1 MSKIKTWMPVYI
13 GDYLAD
19 TMRLTTLQ
27 HGAYFL
33 LMMEYWRQGPLPAD
47 MDELAAIARTDR
59 KVWDKSIWP
68 TLKRFFST
76 EDDGM
81 LHQKRADKELA
92 HAQSVSNKRR
102 DAVQQRRDRSN
113 AKGMQN
119 DNKEPTN
126 VDTKVGDLNIQ
137 KTYKEGDTRTSC
149 ASASPSPSQLHSSL
163 RSEDVGCNA
172 PDAPA
177 ENSIADRWRELGEE
191 VIAASGCDPS
201 RSCVSTGVVRQWL
214 ADAQGMGYGYDG
226 AREIILAVVREKS
239 RYGGRGKPPAW
250 FDKPVRSAISTGT
263 IAADHVQRDAPQ
275 KTKSR
280 QQLAAETWANVPDIE
295 GV

>member
-47 MDELAAIARTDR
+47 MDELAAIARSDR
-59 KVWDKSIWP
+59 KTWDKAIWP
-68 TLKRFFST
+68 TLRRFFST
-76 EDDGM
+76 EDDGL

-113 AKGMQN
+113 AKDMQN
-119 DNKEPTN
+119 DNKRPTN
-126 VDTKVGDLNIQ
+126 VDTNVGDLNIQ
-137 KTYKEGDTRTSC
+137 NSNKEGDTCASR
-149 ASASPSPSQLHSSL
+149 ASASPSPSHSSL
-163 RSEDVGCNA
+163 RSESVGCNA
-172 PDAPA
+172 PDAPP
-177 ENSIADRWRELGEE
+177 ENPIEDRWQELGEE
-191 VIAASGCDPS
+191 VIAAAGTDPS
-201 RSCVSTGVVRQWL
+201 RSMVQTGGVRQWL
-214 ADAQGMGYGYDG
+214 ADAKALGYDYDG
-226 AREIILAVVREKS
+226 ARDIILGVVREKAK
-239 RYGGRGKPPAW
+239 YGGRGKPPAW
-250 FDKPVRSAISTGT
+250 FDKPVSDAIRTGT
-263 IAADHVQRDAPQ
+263 ISASGIQREAAQ
-275 KTKSR
+275 KPKSR
-280 QQLAAETWANVPDIE
+280 QQQAAETWANVPDIE

>member
-47 MDELAAIARTDR
+47 MDELAAIARADR
-59 KVWDKSIWP
+59 KTWDKAIWP

-76 EDDGM
+76 EDDGL

-113 AKGMQN
+113 AKDIQN
-119 DNKEPTN
+119 DNKSSTN

-137 KTYKEGDTRTSC
+137 NANKEGDTCASC
-149 ASASPSPSQLHSSL
+149 ASVSPSPSHSSL
-163 RSEDVGCNA
+163 RSEDPSLRSGPEA
-172 PDAPA
+172 EARTIGEA
-177 ENSIADRWRELGEE
+177 ENSLDARTQLFTDGTQRIRHMTGLPERNVRALIGRWLKLGGDDAACVLD
-191 VIAASGCDPS
+191 VIRQASDLRPAEPQAWCEAAVRHRASG
-201 RSCVSTGVVRQWL
+201 
-214 ADAQGMGYGYDG
+214 A
-226 AREIILAVVREKS
+226 
-239 RYGGRGKPPAW
+239 KP
-250 FDKPVRSAISTGT
+250 
-263 IAADHVQRDAPQ
+263 
-275 KTKSR
+275 KSR